1 MRTGP
6 NVLTLLS
13 LSYSDGLNLKSVLT
27 KIVVQVH
34 RHTHTHT
41 DNLSSR
47 EFLSEK
53 VVMLYFKTDWSSAY
67 PRDLTKGKVHKH
79 PQDKSFIKRY

>member
-1 MRTGP
+1 MF
-6 NVLTLLS
+6 S
-13 LSYSDGLNLKSVLT
+13 LYSLCPHSDGLNLKPVLT
-27 KIVVQVH
+27 KVVVQA
-34 RHTHTHT
+34 HTQ
-41 DNLSSR
+41 NLSSR

-67 PRDLTKGKVHKH
+67 PRDLTKEKVHKH